1 MSASKELPRTSEQAF
16 PALFTIDNSS
26 RHESKDSTQERSLLS
41 RLTPTVILINP
52 NLDLHSLTSQI
63 EHVIATSP
71 NAGEF
76 LGKYRSK
83 DVTETVKEIVVKWAS
98 EGRDSRTFVRE
109 TLMTEEN
116 LEAVL
121 RMMAVG
127 VGKDVFDVKI
137 KVNEKKK
144 TDEEKKA
151 AVEKKKVDDRKKANV
166 IRQIEERKKVEEK
179 EKLAEKKKQQPVQEE
194 KKPLVKK
201 PGDAARAAA
210 EMVAAEKE
218 VAERGKK

>member
-1 MSASKELPRTSEQAF
+1 
-16 PALFTIDNSS
+16 
-26 RHESKDSTQERSLLS
+26 
-41 RLTPTVILINP
+41 VNP
-52 NLDLHSLTSQI
+52 NLSLPSLTSQI
-63 EHVIATSP
+63 ERVIATSP

-109 TLMTEEN
+109 TLVTEEN

-137 KVNEKKK
+137 RVNEKKK
-144 TDEEKKA
+144 SEEEGKVA
-151 AVEKKKVDDRKKANV
+151 EEKKKVDDRKKV
-166 IRQIEERKKVEEK
+166 VERKRVEVEERKKAGEKTRVEGK
-179 EKLAEKKKQQPVQEE
+179 QKLAEKKQEPVVEE
-194 KKPLVKK
+194 KKKPAEKKK
-201 PGDAARAAA
+201 PTD
-210 EMVAAEKE
+210 EKE
-218 VAERGKK
+218 VAERAKK